1 MAYAKT
7 KFSEIICH
15 EIVQTNAK
23 GAMWALLKNQFVK
36 ISAYN
41 EIEVQRLLKALKD
54 LNVEHSIKFIKPQD
68 KVINAKGEYE
78 FSLDNFIDDRK

>member
-1 MAYAKT
+1 MGYAKT
-7 KFSEIICH
+7 KYSEIDYL
-15 EIVQTNAK
+15 ERNQDNAK

-41 EIEVQRLLKALKD
+41 EIEVQRLIRALKD
-54 LNVEHSIKFIKPQD
+54 LNVEHSIKFTKPQD

-78 FSLDNFIDDRK
+78 FSLEYFTDDRK